1 MNGSRFMTLF
11 IKPNYFRQD
20 IKKREYLLTAVR
32 CMALMGLIAFLYYDS
47 FWAVPALLPI
57 GFGYFLQWEQ
67 ECMEK
72 KRVEFQKQFQE
83 SIRALSASLGAGYSV
98 ENAMKETKKE
108 LSVLYRDTEPIQREF
123 TYMIRQIHL
132 HIPIEQ
138 IIEEWAERT
147 GQEDVYNFAAVFAA
161 AKRSGGNMTG
171 IIKNAIRQIED
182 KLAVAEEIET
192 ILAAKKYEFK
202 VMSAVPF
209 GVIAY
214 MKVSFPEFMDVLYG
228 SSVGIG
234 VMSGCLGVYIA
245 AYLLGRKIIN
255 IEV

>member
-83 SIRALSASLGAGYSV
+83 RGAAG
-98 ENAMKETKKE
+98 KEH
-108 LSVLYRDTEPIQREF
+108 R
-123 TYMIRQIHL
+123 
-132 HIPIEQ
+132 
-138 IIEEWAERT
+138 
-147 GQEDVYNFAAVFAA
+147 AA
-161 AKRSGGNMTG
+161 A
-171 IIKNAIRQIED
+171 
-182 KLAVAEEIET
+182 LC
-192 ILAAKKYEFK
+192 AADAWLLP
-202 VMSAVPF
+202 VVQGSATWR
-209 GVIAY
+209 A
-214 MKVSFPEFMDVLYG
+214 K
-228 SSVGIG
+228 
-234 VMSGCLGVYIA
+234 
-245 AYLLGRKIIN
+245 
-255 IEV
+255 

>member
-83 SIRALSASLGAGYSV
+83 SIRALSASFGAGYSV
-98 ENAMKETKKE
+98 ENAMKETKK
-108 LSVLYRDTEPIQREF
+108 R
-123 TYMIRQIHL
+123 
-132 HIPIEQ
+132 
-138 IIEEWAERT
+138 
-147 GQEDVYNFAAVFAA
+147 AVGF
-161 AKRSGGNMTG
+161 
-171 IIKNAIRQIED
+171 
-182 KLAVAEEIET
+182 
-192 ILAAKKYEFK
+192 
-202 VMSAVPF
+202 
-209 GVIAY
+209 
-214 MKVSFPEFMDVLYG
+214 VS
-228 SSVGIG
+228 
-234 VMSGCLGVYIA
+234 
-245 AYLLGRKIIN
+245 
-255 IEV
+255 

>member
-1 MNGSRFMTLF
+1 
-11 IKPNYFRQD
+11 
-20 IKKREYLLTAVR
+20 
-32 CMALMGLIAFLYYDS
+32 
-47 FWAVPALLPI
+47 
-57 GFGYFLQWEQ
+57 
-67 ECMEK
+67 
-72 KRVEFQKQFQE
+72 
-83 SIRALSASLGAGYSV
+83 
-98 ENAMKETKKE
+98 
-108 LSVLYRDTEPIQREF
+108 
-123 TYMIRQIHL
+123 
-132 HIPIEQ
+132 
-138 IIEEWAERT
+138 
-147 GQEDVYNFAAVFAA
+147 
-161 AKRSGGNMTG
+161 MTG

-214 MKVSFPEFMDVLYG
+214 MKVSFPEFMVVLYG